1 MKRII
6 RLTEKDLAK
15 IVKRILKEDNDPSAP
30 EMPEIP
36 PQEYLDLIASADTEK
51 EMGDDIVTQQ
61 VTEYWN
67 KSKNLSRL
75 VRRALMEQPETSV
88 DKLRKCYVNFGI
100 PFPDT
105 CGKSIDGYSCQ
116 NKIKSDVSNAGRG
129 TNKGGIKTEKF
140 WVCINDIDKTILQGM
155 G

>member
-6 RLTEKDLAK
+6 RLTEKDLSK
-15 IVKRILKEDNDPSAP
+15 IVKRILKEQNDPRAP

-36 PQEYLDLIASADTEK
+36 PQEYLDLIASVDTEK
-51 EMGDDIVTQQ
+51 KMGDDIVTQQ

-75 VRRALMEQPETSV
+75 VRRALMEETESPV
-88 DKLRKCYVNFGI
+88 IKLRKCYSNFGI
-100 PFPDT
+100 TFPDT
-105 CGKSIDGYSCQ
+105 CLKSINGYGCQ
-116 NKIKSDVSNAGRG
+116 TKIELDATNAARG
-129 TNKGGIKTEKF
+129 YNKGGIKTQKF
-140 WVCINDIDKTILQGM
+140 WGCIIDIDKTILQGM

>member
-15 IVKRILKEDNDPSAP
+15 IVKRILKEDNDPRAP

-105 CGKSIDGYSCQ
+105 CGKSIDGYSC
-116 NKIKSDVSNAGRG
+116 
-129 TNKGGIKTEKF
+129 
-140 WVCINDIDKTILQGM
+140 
-155 G
+155 

>member
-6 RLTEKDLAK
+6 RLTEKNLAK
-15 IVKRILKEDNDPSAP
+15 IVKRILKEDNDPRSP

-51 EMGDDIVTQQ
+51 EMGDDIVKQQ

-75 VRRALMEQPETSV
+75 VRRALMEQPDSSV
-88 DKLRKCYVNFGI
+88 IKLRKCYVNFGI

-105 CGKSIDGYSCQ
+105 CEKSIDGYGCQ
-116 NKIKSDVSNAGRG
+116 TKIGLDATNAASGY
-129 TNKGGIKTEKF
+129 NKGGIKTQKF
-140 WVCINDIDKTILQGM
+140 WGCIIDIDETILQGM

>member
-15 IVKRILKEDNDPSAP
+15 IVKRILKEDNDPRAP

-36 PQEYLDLIASADTEK
+36 PQEYLDLIASVDTEK

-116 NKIKSDVSNAGRG
+116 NKIKSDASNAGRG

>member
-15 IVKRILKEDNDPSAP
+15 IVKRILKEDNDPRAP

-36 PQEYLDLIASADTEK
+36 PQEYLDLIASVDTEK

-116 NKIKSDVSNAGRG
+116 NKIKSDASNAGRG

-140 WVCINDIDKTILQGM
+140 WGCINDIDETILQGL